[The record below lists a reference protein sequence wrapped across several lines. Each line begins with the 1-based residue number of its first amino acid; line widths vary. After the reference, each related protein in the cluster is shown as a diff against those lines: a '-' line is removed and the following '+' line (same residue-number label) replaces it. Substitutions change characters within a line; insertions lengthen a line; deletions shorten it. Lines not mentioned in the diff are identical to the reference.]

1 MFNPIFANALQFAF
15 DKATTE
21 GKVTII
27 MLAVVSMIS
36 WTVII
41 QKGRQLY
48 RATKSGKKFFAAY
61 RGTRDP
67 LELFQQKTDFTGAP
81 AFEVYQAGAE
91 ELAYQLKNNPVPVRP
106 SSAGRNVQSHKA
118 TEAPHTNFIAKSITT
133 KISASSFDSVRVIL
147 ERAVSAQAIS
157 LEKGMIILSTAV
169 AGGPFIGLLGTVW
182 GVMETFSGIAKVQA
196 ASLTA
201 MAPGVAGALIATVV
215 GLFVAI
221 PAMFAYNYMITTI
234 RALTQELDNFNAE
247 LATAIE
253 HKYVDNRSVSE
264 EVADALRELFPER
277 VARQEATALRTERR
291 PELESK
297 EAESVLALAGV

>member
-1 MFNPIFANALQFAF
+1 MEMHFQPFFANALQFAF

-21 GKVTII
+21 GKVTIAL
-27 MLAVVSMIS
+27 LAIASMIS

-48 RATKSGKKFFAAY
+48 RAARAGKRFFAAY
-61 RGTRDP
+61 RKTRDP
-67 LELFQQKTDFTGAP
+67 MELFNKNEDYTGAP
-81 AFEVYQAGAE
+81 AFEIYHSGAE
-91 ELAYQLKNNPVPVRP
+91 ELAYQLKNNPVPIRP
-106 SSAGRNVQSHKA
+106 NHGTRTTAQREGNS
-118 TEAPHTNFIAKSITT
+118 EAKTDFIAKSITT
-133 KISASSFDSVRVIL
+133 KVSTASFESVRVVL

-169 AGGPFIGLLGTVW
+169 AGGPFLGLLGTVW

-234 RALTQELDNFNAE
+234 RAITQQLDNFNAE

-264 EVADALRELFPER
+264 EVADALREILPQYLRQAER
-277 VARQEATALRTERR
+277 PAVSR
-291 PELESK
+291 PLTDLESDLVN
-297 EAESVLALAGV
+297 A